1 MLQTQVEYGSLC
13 HQEKVTGDGSS
24 FLDEDNSIEFKWC
37 LMMFDSEELKAGLLP
52 LSCLPI
58 SVPF

>member
-13 HQEKVTGDGSS
+13 QQEKVTGEGSS

-37 LMMFDSEELKAGLLP
+37 YSEELKAGLLP